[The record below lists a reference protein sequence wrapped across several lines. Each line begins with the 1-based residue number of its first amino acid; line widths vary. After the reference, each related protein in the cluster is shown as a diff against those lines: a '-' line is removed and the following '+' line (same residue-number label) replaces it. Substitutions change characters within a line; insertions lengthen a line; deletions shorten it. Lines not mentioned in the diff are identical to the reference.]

1 MQKDSCLPLKYL
13 FLKTVVTILD
23 TYISLIIPWQMIIAC
38 DKDQYSL

>member
-1 MQKDSCLPLKYL
+1 MQKDSCLPLEYL
-13 FLKTVVTILD
+13 FSKTVVTILD